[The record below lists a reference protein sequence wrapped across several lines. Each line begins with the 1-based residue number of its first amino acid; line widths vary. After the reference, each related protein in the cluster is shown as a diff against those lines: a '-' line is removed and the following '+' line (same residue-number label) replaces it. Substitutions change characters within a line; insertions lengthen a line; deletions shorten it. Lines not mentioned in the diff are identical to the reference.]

1 MRAFTSR
8 TSPSST
14 PQASPSTGSAPWA
27 SSQRERS
34 AAHRAHLVHGAG
46 HGHPS
51 RADERHPVARTP
63 DLLEDVRGEQDG
75 GSPRSLLRHEVEE
88 ALLHERVK
96 TARRLVEQEHV
107 RARHERRYDR
117 DLLPVA
123 LGHPADPRT
132 EVQLK
137 DISELQHPR
146 AVTHAPHPRHEVEE
160 GPCRH
165 LLHAGAL
172 AGQVT

>member
-27 SSQRERS
+27 S
-34 AAHRAHLVHGAG
+34 
-46 HGHPS
+46 
-51 RADERHPVARTP
+51 
-63 DLLEDVRGEQDG
+63 
-75 GSPRSLLRHEVEE
+75 SPRSLLRHEVEE

-137 DISELQHPR
+137 DISELQHPG

-160 GPCRH
+160 GPRRH

>member
-1 MRAFTSR
+1 MVQVMATRPARMNATRSHARPTS
-8 TSPSST
+8 SKMC
-14 PQASPSTGSAPWA
+14 
-27 SSQRERS
+27 
-34 AAHRAHLVHGAG
+34 
-46 HGHPS
+46 
-51 RADERHPVARTP
+51 
-63 DLLEDVRGEQDG
+63 ED
-75 GSPRSLLRHEVEE
+75 SLLRHEVEE
-88 ALLHERVK
+88 ALLHERVM